1 MTIVLILLKHLIW
14 WKQLKKKKILDSI
27 SQYQECRAKPS
38 RKNPA
43 SEKNL
48 TFAVVGSKSQNLI
61 NLSQCIIAVRP
72 AVHPER
78 RACKG

>member
-1 MTIVLILLKHLIW
+1 VEATE
-14 WKQLKKKKILDSI
+14 KKKKILDSI

-48 TFAVVGSKSQNLI
+48 TFAVVGSKSQSNQSI
-61 NLSQCIIAVRP
+61 TMYYC
-72 AVHPER
+72 
-78 RACKG
+78 C